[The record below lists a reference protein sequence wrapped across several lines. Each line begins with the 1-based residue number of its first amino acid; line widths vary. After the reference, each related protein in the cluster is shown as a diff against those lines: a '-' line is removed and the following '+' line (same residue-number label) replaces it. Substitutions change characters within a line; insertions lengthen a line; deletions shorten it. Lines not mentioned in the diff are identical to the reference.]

1 MIPGLGRCPREGK
14 GHPLQY
20 SSLENPMD
28 YTLYGDLKESD
39 TTEQL
44 SLKCFEIDLVG
55 GVGVHAGEVGCWGQP
70 MLRVL
75 ALPLDTLTYF
85 K

>member
-28 YTLYGDLKESD
+28 YTLCGDLKESD

-55 GVGVHAGEVGCWGQP
+55 GLESMQE
-70 MLRVL
+70 R
-75 ALPLDTLTYF
+75 
-85 K
+85 

>member
-1 MIPGLGRCPREGK
+1 
-14 GHPLQY
+14 
-20 SSLENPMD
+20 MD

-55 GVGVHAGEVGCWGQP
+55 GLESMQE
-70 MLRVL
+70 R
-75 ALPLDTLTYF
+75 
-85 K
+85 